1 VIGIAISRQLSA
13 LSLRLKADSQTEMEV
28 KDMRR
33 FINPTIL
40 CLCLVALV
48 AGAATETSINY
59 VEVAEDIDVMAK
71 IIDKTL
77 EEKFPDEY
85 KAPRVFVPFGESRG
99 CQGIYLRGYGA
110 VFMTS
115 ISFPVAEQ
123 ESPEE
128 KVTPD
133 DLWQRTRYELRGVSS
148 TGGSYFGWSSGG
160 GYDSEKVQQFKEELL
175 RLIGTY
181 APNIRQLGAQ
191 ENVVIAVRGTP
202 GLIQI
207 STKVKI
213 PPIPE
218 PEIERL
224 KEEVERLKQEAEK
237 LKGQEMKEEAE
248 KLEKE
253 VEKLQGK
260 LQSVPQPVP
269 QPRSAMA
276 VTTGKAGSG
285 VTVYDE
291 KGSGSYVAVTGVPFS
306 KETRTLFVTVPD
318 NSARSRTTLI
328 IKVSGQSIMSY
339 KDGGLDF
346 DAFMKQAEITQY

>member
-1 VIGIAISRQLSA
+1 
-13 LSLRLKADSQTEMEV
+13 MEV

-48 AGAATETSINY
+48 AGAATETSIDY
-59 VEVAEDIDVMAK
+59 AQVAEDIDVMAK

-77 EEKFPDEY
+77 EEKFHDEY
-85 KAPRVFVPFGESRG
+85 KASRVFLPFGESRG
-99 CQGIYLRGYGA
+99 CHGIYLKGYGA
-110 VFMTS
+110 IFVTS

-123 ESPEE
+123 EPPED

-160 GYDSEKVQQFKEELL
+160 EDYHSEKVQQLKEELL
-175 RLIGTY
+175 RLVGTY

-218 PEIERL
+218 PEIEKL
-224 KEEVERLKQEAEK
+224 KEEVERLKKEAEK

-248 KLEKE
+248 KLQKE
-253 VEKLQGK
+253 AEKLQGE

-269 QPRSAMA
+269 VVPQPRSAMA
-276 VTTGKAGSG
+276 ATTGEAGSG
-285 VTVYDE
+285 VTVYAE
-291 KGSGSYVAVTGVPFS
+291 KGGGSYGAATGVPFVAVS
-306 KETRTLFVTVPD
+306 KDAHKHVIAISD
-318 NSARSRTTLI
+318 SSAKSRTTLI
-328 IKVSGQSIMSY
+328 IKASRESIMSY